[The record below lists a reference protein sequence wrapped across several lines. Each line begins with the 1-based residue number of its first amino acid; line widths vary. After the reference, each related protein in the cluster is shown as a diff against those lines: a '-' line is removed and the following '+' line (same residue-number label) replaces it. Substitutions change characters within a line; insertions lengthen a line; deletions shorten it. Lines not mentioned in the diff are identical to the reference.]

1 MTWHYQVMETDGFLG
16 IHEYFVDED
25 GESWTE
31 EPVTV
36 GGEDVEAVLWTL
48 ERMMRD
54 VKKHGIKQT
63 KPDKEEK

>member
-1 MTWHYQVMETDGFLG
+1 MKMVNLG
-16 IHEYFVDED
+16 
-25 GESWTE
+25 TE